1 MTVTLLTP
9 DEVAERLA
17 VSPKIVRQWLRD
29 GKLPGIRLGRLWRVN
44 PDALER
50 VLREGFGDW
59 KPNAEKRQSARE
71 TPKAGTR
78 SRSTRK
84 GTKAAH
90 KPPLRARK
98 HRAK

>member
-71 TPKAGTR
+71 TPQARAR
-78 SRSTRK
+78 SRSARK
-84 GTKAAH
+84 RSKAAH
-90 KPPLRARK
+90 KRPRRSTK
-98 HRAK
+98 RRAK

>member
-59 KPNAEKRQSARE
+59 KPDAEKRQSARE
-71 TPKAGTR
+71 TPKARARSRGTR
-78 SRSTRK
+78 R
-84 GTKAAH
+84 GAKAAP
-90 KPPLRARK
+90 KRPRRSMK
-98 HRAK
+98 RRRF